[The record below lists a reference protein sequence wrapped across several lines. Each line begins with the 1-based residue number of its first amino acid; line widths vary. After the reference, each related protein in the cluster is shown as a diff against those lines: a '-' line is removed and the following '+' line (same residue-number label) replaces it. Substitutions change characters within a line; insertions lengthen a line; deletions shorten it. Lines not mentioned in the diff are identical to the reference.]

1 MTKSELLNNAKR
13 IAESLGHAFI
23 GTEHILT
30 AYYIKYNPDIAVM
43 LIKRIKERIG
53 IGTPSNLNL
62 LDDRSPSAIRI
73 IKKYNSTNEIILAI
87 ITDLRTPGAQF
98 LRR

>member
-1 MTKSELLNNAKR
+1 MKKLDLLEAAKR

-30 AYYIKYNPDIAVM
+30 AYYLVYNPDIARV

-53 IGTPSNLNL
+53 TGTPTR
-62 LDDRSPSAIRI
+62 LDFINDRTTAVVDATKSSDNVTEMILTI
-73 IKKYNSTNEIILAI
+73 LTNPYA
-87 ITDLRTPGAQF
+87 TGARF